1 MPAPQRARITYSIFP
16 AELHIGD
23 RFTDADG
30 EWEIASRPL
39 AFTHGHEIRARV
51 RRIGDPRTLRNI
63 SWPAQKRLA
72 IRRPS

>member
-1 MPAPQRARITYSIFP
+1 MPASQRARIAYSIFP
-16 AELHIGD
+16 NQLHIGD

-39 AFTHGHEIRARV
+39 LFKKGHEVRARV
-51 RRIGDPRTLRNI
+51 RRTDDPRAVREI
-63 SWPAQKRLA
+63 RWPAQERLT